1 MRYFLVLIIIALLLS
16 SCGKKNEEVAQYA
29 KQISTDSKNL
39 DEFFAK
45 WPKDEKFTDEVQMN
59 AYLDKVKKELI
70 PVIEG
75 SVKYLEAFKIEDKDL
90 QLVHAKG
97 IKARK
102 FLLESYQDF
111 IKDINKDN
119 YNEKRDMLS
128 KQLTLAKSKQDDYN
142 QSFRAYCEK
151 IKVEV
156 KDVEEK
162 GDKTS
167 KAESKN

>member
-1 MRYFLVLIIIALLLS
+1 MRCLLVFIICTLMMF

-29 KQISTDSKNL
+29 KQISTDSKSL

-59 AYLDKVKKELI
+59 AYIDKVKKELL

-111 IKDINKDN
+111 IKDITKDN
-119 YNEKRDMLS
+119 YNEKRDILA
-128 KQLTLAKSKQDDYN
+128 KQLTLAKNKQDDYN

-151 IKVEV
+151 IKVEL

-162 GDKTS
+162 KDKS
-167 KAESKN
+167 EKVESKN